1 MSRRNNETLITELN
15 QLNQSFMYTQIL
27 KEILFDKKSIKDFI
41 IYYRNQFANNEKEL
55 NIINEFE
62 WKYLKFKPIF
72 GGILMNVF
80 CIVCLIELY
89 VW

>member
-1 MSRRNNETLITELN
+1 
-15 QLNQSFMYTQIL
+15 MYTQIL

-62 WKYLKFKPIF
+62 
-72 GGILMNVF
+72 
-80 CIVCLIELY
+80 
-89 VW
+89 